1 MHFVGARKG
10 AGMPEYPHH
19 PFQRA
24 SVSPTESGAGV
35 RVEETLVQAALAIQQ
50 LAAGTEEGGKF
61 GVRVDTCRDKDGMY
75 YRALGVMKPCIWIR
89 LN

>member
-1 MHFVGARKG
+1 MRPVRQAIFLLFFMHFVGARKG

-24 SVSPTESGAGV
+24 SVSPTESGAGI

-50 LAAGTEEGGKF
+50 LAAGTEEGGRFEGWGWKTLAF
-61 GVRVDTCRDKDGMY
+61 G
-75 YRALGVMKPCIWIR
+75 
-89 LN
+89 

>member
-1 MHFVGARKG
+1 
-10 AGMPEYPHH
+10 MPEYPHH

-24 SVSPTESGAGV
+24 SVSPTESGAGI

-50 LAAGTEEGGKF
+50 LAAGTEERAGKF
-61 GVRVDTCRDKDGMY
+61 EGLDKDGMY
-75 YRALGVMKPCIWIR
+75 YRAVAIIKPFIWIR